1 MCGILG
7 QVGPDHVDLLP
18 ALDRIRHR
26 GPDDRGTYSSDGNAC
41 VVDLGFVRLSIIDL
55 SPAGHQPMCNEDG
68 TVWLVFNGEIY
79 NFQEL
84 RRDLESLGHVF
95 RSNTDSEAIIH
106 AYEQYGDGF
115 VDRLRGMFGLA
126 IWDVRRNRLVAA
138 RDRLGIKPLYY
149 STAGGRFTFCS
160 EIKGILQLGV
170 SRDIDPSALA
180 DYLHL
185 LYVPPPRTIFQAVKA
200 LPPGHML
207 VRENGNLEIAR
218 YWDISRQPAM
228 RDYEEIVEQLQV
240 LLNDVVK
247 QHLISEVPLGAFLS
261 GGLDSS
267 TLVALMARNS
277 SGPVRTYCMTFREDE
292 GLYDERQYARIV
304 AEHFGTTHTEIP
316 VKPDLVNDLPAMV
329 RQFDEPFGNPT
340 ALLSYLLS
348 KETRKHVTVALSGD
362 GGDEAF
368 LGYPRYQGAALAS
381 LYRYLPQKVRHLL
394 ALGLAPA
401 IRESTSGDHRL
412 RRAREFLAS
421 GAKPLEAMY
430 EDWVG
435 YFTVEDIAK
444 MVNPGR
450 AETSKTGRLFPD
462 LFASAPGGEFVD
474 RANYVD
480 LKSFLPNNLLCYT
493 DRMSMAHALEV
504 RVPYCDHRL
513 VEFAAS
519 VSSRQKMRRWECK
532 RLFKDAVRP
541 WLPETILRRKKLGFN
556 PPMGM
561 WLKGELR
568 PLVDELLDPERL
580 RRQGY
585 FQPDP
590 IQRMI
595 AEHRAGRRDFSLH
608 IWSLLVFQTWMDLYQ

>member
-1 MCGILG
+1 
-7 QVGPDHVDLLP
+7 V
-18 ALDRIRHR
+18 
-26 GPDDRGTYSSDGNAC
+26 YSADGAAC
-41 VVDLGFVRLSIIDL
+41 AVDLGFVRLSIIDL
-55 SPAGHQPMCNEDG
+55 SPAGHQPMRNEDG

-95 RSNTDSEAIIH
+95 RSNTDSETIIH

-126 IWDVRRNRLVAA
+126 IWDARRNRLVAA

-149 STAGGRFTFCS
+149 STTGGRLTFCS
-160 EIKGILQLGV
+160 EIKGVLQLGA
-170 SRDIDPSALA
+170 SRDIDPQALA
-180 DYLHL
+180 AYLHL
-185 LYVPPPRTIFQAVKA
+185 LYVPPPRTIFQGVKA

-207 VRENGNLEIAR
+207 VWELGNIRVER
-218 YWDISRQPAM
+218 YWDIARPPVM
-228 RDYEEIVEQLQV
+228 RDYGEMVEQLRV
-240 LLNDVVK
+240 MLDDVVK
-247 QHLISEVPLGAFLS
+247 QHLVSDVPLGAFLS

-267 TLVALMARNS
+267 TLVALMARNG
-277 SGPVRTYCMTFREDE
+277 SGPVRTYCMTFREEE

-304 AEHFGTTHTEIP
+304 ADHFGTIHTEIP

-329 RQFDEPFGNPT
+329 RHFDEPFGNPT
-340 ALLSYLLS
+340 ALLSYQLS

-368 LGYPRYQGAALAS
+368 LGYPRYQGASLACS
-381 LYRYLPQKVRHLL
+381 YRYLPRGLRHLV
-394 ALGLAPA
+394 AFGVAPT

-421 GAKPLEAMY
+421 GAKPLENMY
-430 EDWVG
+430 EDWLG
-435 YFTVEDIAK
+435 YFAMDEIGE
-444 MVNPGR
+444 MVGPDRADLRETTGLIPG
-450 AETSKTGRLFPD
+450 

-480 LKSFLPNNLLCYT
+480 LKSFLPNNLLRYT

-513 VEFAAS
+513 IEFMAS
-519 VSSRQKMRRWECK
+519 LSSSQKMRGLHCK
-532 RLFKDAVRP
+532 QLFKDAVRP
-541 WLPETILRRKKLGFN
+541 WLPEPILRRKKLGFN

-561 WLKGELR
+561 WLQRELR
-568 PLVDELLDPERL
+568 PLVDEKLDPDRL

-585 FQPDP
+585 FQPAP